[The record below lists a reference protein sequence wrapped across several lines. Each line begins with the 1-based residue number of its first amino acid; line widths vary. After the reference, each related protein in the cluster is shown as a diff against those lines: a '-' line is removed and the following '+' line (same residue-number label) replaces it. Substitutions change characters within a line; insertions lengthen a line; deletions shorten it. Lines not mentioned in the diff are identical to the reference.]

1 LDNARKGV
9 ARPPS
14 RVDDRRRQ
22 RPQLGQ
28 PFEPTYRKI
37 AAKVDRRRK
46 AGAGFDRLAREM
58 KVSRGTILGAYDFA
72 NRDEGAVAAR
82 EGRMPA
88 RPRYAWSAESL
99 AAKRKSRDA

>member
-1 LDNARKGV
+1 MC
-9 ARPPS
+9 
-14 RVDDRRRQ
+14 
-22 RPQLGQ
+22 LG
-28 PFEPTYRKI
+28 RS
-37 AAKVDRRRK
+37 
-46 AGAGFDRLAREM
+46 AGSTKKLEQEIG
-58 KVSRGTILGAYDFA
+58 GTILGAYDFA